1 MRQPLVPIT
10 NLSRAEQ
17 LQLRRDMEEAA
28 QRKAVQHMQKQL
40 HGRLGDIQNEYN
52 ELSHA
57 LYRREEE
64 VRELQ
69 VKLAEK
75 NAPPLDVVRREM
87 TPLERLEY
95 REQQRDND
103 ATSVDF
109 SE

>member
-1 MRQPLVPIT
+1 VPIT

-17 LQLRRDMEEAA
+17 LALRRKMEEDA
-28 QRKAVQHMQKQL
+28 QRKAVQYVQKQL

-57 LYRREEE
+57 LYKREED

-69 VKLAEK
+69 TKLAEK

-87 TPLERLEY
+87 TPMERLEF
-95 REQQRDND
+95 RELQRDND

-109 SE
+109 SDDK